1 MLIDKTNLNSSETSA
16 GVEPVTEYRALLA
29 KYEEEQ
35 RSLKARVEPLIR
47 LMENDGYFIPGH
59 GERITVKQI
68 MSSDDA
74 PELLPVAFDER
85 IRSAQQNLQ
94 NLRQYTRY
102 VMVDAKTTFFPT
114 ITAMRRSYI
123 PGVNSSP
130 EAHGIKMDTIEI
142 TCEDYEQAV
151 SLDKNTIKDSRWNA
165 LGMVLDAVG
174 YSMKIGENI
183 DIMNA
188 YVEGA
193 GFSAAATGGTFNI
206 TQISDLIAMIEETQ
220 QFIPSVMFVGTEIG
234 SKIRKLPEFQNAAFF
249 GGRDIWTTGKL
260 TNLFGLQIIVTPFL
274 DRDREGNKRADRKV
288 VVVDGNFPAIFASL
302 EETTV
307 GSEDEFVK
315 NLTNT
320 VARERRQVKVVDK
333 KAVAIINNIDPATLV
348 G

>member
-1 MLIDKTNLNSSETSA
+1 MLVNLNENTSRSA
-16 GVEPVTEYRALLA
+16 QAPVVNEYQQLLT
-29 KYEEEQ
+29 KFKNEQ
-35 RSLKARVEPLIR
+35 AELRGRVEPILR
-47 LMENDGYFIPGH
+47 LMENYGFFVPGYGD
-59 GERITVKQI
+59 RITIKQI
-68 MSSDDA
+68 LSSDDA

-102 VMVDAKTTFFPT
+102 AIVDTKTTFFPT

-123 PGVNSSP
+123 MGVNNTP
-130 EAHGIKMDTIEI
+130 EAHGILMDTVEV
-142 TCEDYEQAV
+142 TCEDYEQAIAI
-151 SLDKNTIKDSRWNA
+151 DKNTIKDSRWNA

-188 YVEGA
+188 YTEGA
-193 GFSAAATGGTFNI
+193 AFKVNAIGNTFNI
-206 TQISDLIAMIEETQ
+206 GQISDVIAQIEETQ
-220 QFIPSVMFVGTEIG
+220 QFIPSVLFVGVEIG

-249 GGRDIWTTGKL
+249 GSRDIWVSGKL
-260 TNLFGLQIIVTPFL
+260 TNLFGLQIIVTPFI
-274 DRDREGNKRADRKV
+274 DRDREGNKRNERKMV
-288 VVVDGNFPAIFASL
+288 VLDGNFPAIFASL

-307 GSEDEFVK
+307 GSEDDFLK

-320 VARERRQVKVVDK
+320 VARERRTVKVVDK
-333 KAVAIINNIDPATLV
+333 KAVAVIEGIDPATLI

>member
-1 MLIDKTNLNSSETSA
+1 MLVNLNDKETRSA
-16 GVEPVTEYRALLA
+16 QAPVVNEYQTLLSKFKTEQ
-29 KYEEEQ
+29 EEL
-35 RSLKARVEPLIR
+35 RGRVEPILR
-47 LMENDGYFIPGH
+47 LMENDGFFVPGY
-59 GERITVKQI
+59 GDRVTIKQI
-68 MSSDDA
+68 LSSDDA

-102 VMVDAKTTFFPT
+102 AIVDTKTTFFPT

-123 PGVNSSP
+123 MGVNSTP
-130 EAHGIKMDTIEI
+130 EAHGILMDTVEV
-142 TCEDYEQAV
+142 TCDDYEQAIAI
-151 SLDKNTIKDSRWNA
+151 DKNTIKDSRWNA

-188 YVEGA
+188 YTEGA
-193 GFSAAATGGTFNI
+193 AFKVNAIGNTFNI
-206 TQISDLIAMIEETQ
+206 GQISDVIAQIEETQ
-220 QFIPSVMFVGTEIG
+220 QFIPSVLFVGVEIG

-249 GGRDIWTTGKL
+249 GSRDIWVSGKL
-260 TNLFGLQIIVTPFL
+260 TNLFGLQIIVTPFI
-274 DRDREGNKRADRKV
+274 DRDREGNKRNERKMV
-288 VVVDGNFPAIFASL
+288 ALDGNFPAIFASL

-307 GSEDEFVK
+307 GSEDDFLK

-320 VARERRQVKVVDK
+320 VARERRTVKVVDK
-333 KAVAIINNIDPATLV
+333 KAVAVIEGIDPATLI

>member
-1 MLIDKTNLNSSETSA
+1 MLVNLNENETRSAQTPVVNEYQQLLSKFKSEQ
-16 GVEPVTEYRALLA
+16 
-29 KYEEEQ
+29 EEL
-35 RSLKARVEPLIR
+35 RGRVEPILR
-47 LMENDGYFIPGH
+47 LMENDGFFVPGY
-59 GERITVKQI
+59 GDRVTIKQI
-68 MSSDDA
+68 LSSDDA

-102 VMVDAKTTFFPT
+102 AIVDTKTTFFPT

-123 PGVNSSP
+123 MGVNNTP
-130 EAHGIKMDTIEI
+130 EAHGILMDTVEV
-142 TCEDYEQAV
+142 TCEDYEQAIAI
-151 SLDKNTIKDSRWNA
+151 DKNTIKDSRWNA

-188 YVEGA
+188 YTEGA
-193 GFSAAATGGTFNI
+193 AFKVNAIGNTFNI
-206 TQISDLIAMIEETQ
+206 GQISDVIAQIEETQ
-220 QFIPSVMFVGTEIG
+220 QFIPSVIFVGVEIG

-249 GGRDIWTTGKL
+249 GSRDIWVSGKL
-260 TNLFGLQIIVTPFL
+260 TNLFGLQIIVTAFI
-274 DRDREGNKRADRKV
+274 DRDREGNKRNERKMV
-288 VVVDGNFPAIFASL
+288 ILDGNFPAIFASL

-307 GSEDEFVK
+307 GSEDDFLK

-320 VARERRQVKVVDK
+320 VARERRTVKVVDK
-333 KAVAIINNIDPATLV
+333 KAVAVIEGIDPATLI

>member
-1 MLIDKTNLNSSETSA
+1 MKVATLNDTNETFSTQPINAETFQKMLESHEAAQQELKRN
-16 GVEPVTEYRALLA
+16 VEPIL
-29 KYEEEQ
+29 
-35 RSLKARVEPLIR
+35 R
-47 LMENDGYFIPGH
+47 LMENNGHFIPGV
-59 GERITVKQI
+59 GERITIKQLL
-68 MSSDDA
+68 SSDDA

-102 VMVDAKTTFFPT
+102 AAVDAKTTYFPT

-123 PGVNSSP
+123 QSNNASP
-130 EAHGIKMDTIEI
+130 ENHGIIMDTVDI
-142 TCEDYEQAV
+142 TCEDYEQAA
-151 SLDKNTIKDSRWNA
+151 SIDKNTIKDSRWNA
-165 LGMVLDAVG
+165 LGLILDAVG

-193 GFSAAATGGTFNI
+193 KFQSAAAGNRFNI
-206 TQISDLIAMIEETQ
+206 GQISDLIAMIEETQ

-234 SKIRKLPEFQNAAFF
+234 SKIRKMPEFQNAAFF
-249 GGRDIWTTGKL
+249 GGRDIWISGKL

-274 DRDREGNKRADRKV
+274 DRDREGNKRDTRKV
-288 VVVDGNFPAIFASL
+288 VVLDGNFPAIFASL

-307 GSEDEFVK
+307 GSEDSFLN
-315 NLTNT
+315 NLTHT
-320 VARERRQVKVVDK
+320 VARERRQIKVVDN
-333 KAVAIINNIDPATLV
+333 KACAVINGIDPATLL

>member
-1 MLIDKTNLNSSETSA
+1 MLVNLNENTSRSA
-16 GVEPVTEYRALLA
+16 QAPVVNEYQQLLT
-29 KYEEEQ
+29 KFKNEQ
-35 RSLKARVEPLIR
+35 AELRGRVEPILR
-47 LMENDGYFIPGH
+47 LMENDGFFVPGY
-59 GERITVKQI
+59 GDRITIKQI
-68 MSSDDA
+68 LSSDDA

-102 VMVDAKTTFFPT
+102 AIVDTKTTFFPT

-123 PGVNSSP
+123 MGVNNTP
-130 EAHGIKMDTIEI
+130 EAHGILMDTVEV
-142 TCEDYEQAV
+142 TCEDYEQAIAI
-151 SLDKNTIKDSRWNA
+151 DKNTIKDSRWNA

-188 YVEGA
+188 YTEGA
-193 GFSAAATGGTFNI
+193 AFKVNAIGNTFNI
-206 TQISDLIAMIEETQ
+206 GQISDVIAQIEETQ
-220 QFIPSVMFVGTEIG
+220 QFIPSVLFVGVEIG

-249 GGRDIWTTGKL
+249 GSRDIWVSGKL
-260 TNLFGLQIIVTPFL
+260 TNLFGLQIIVTPFI
-274 DRDREGNKRADRKV
+274 DRDREGNKRNERKMV
-288 VVVDGNFPAIFASL
+288 VLDGNFPAIFASL

-307 GSEDEFVK
+307 GSEDDFLK

-320 VARERRQVKVVDK
+320 VARERRTVKVVDK
-333 KAVAIINNIDPATLV
+333 KAVAVIEGIDPATLI

>member
-1 MLIDKTNLNSSETSA
+1 MLVNLNETETRSA
-16 GVEPVTEYRALLA
+16 QSPVVNEYQQLLS
-29 KYEEEQ
+29 KFKTDQEEL
-35 RSLKARVEPLIR
+35 RGRVEPILR
-47 LMENDGYFIPGH
+47 LMENDGFFVPGY
-59 GERITVKQI
+59 GDRVTIKQI
-68 MSSDDA
+68 LSSDDA

-102 VMVDAKTTFFPT
+102 AIVDTKTTFFPT

-123 PGVNSSP
+123 MGVNNTP
-130 EAHGIKMDTIEI
+130 EAHGILMDTIEV
-142 TCEDYEQAV
+142 TCEDYEQAIAI
-151 SLDKNTIKDSRWNA
+151 DKNTIKDSRWNA

-188 YVEGA
+188 YTEGA
-193 GFSAAATGGTFNI
+193 AFKVNAIGNTFNI
-206 TQISDLIAMIEETQ
+206 GQISDVIAQIEETQ
-220 QFIPSVMFVGTEIG
+220 QFIPSVLFVGVEIG

-249 GGRDIWTTGKL
+249 GSRDIWVSGKL
-260 TNLFGLQIIVTPFL
+260 TNLFGLQIIVTPFI
-274 DRDREGNKRADRKV
+274 DRDREGNKRSERKMV
-288 VVVDGNFPAIFASL
+288 VLDGNFPAIFASL

-307 GSEDEFVK
+307 GSEDDFLK

-320 VARERRQVKVVDK
+320 VARERRTVKVVDK
-333 KAVAIINNIDPATLV
+333 KAVAVIEGIDPATLI

>member
-1 MLIDKTNLNSSETSA
+1 MLVNLQDNNGASA
-16 GVEPVTEYRALLA
+16 PVQPVNEYQTMLA
-29 KYEEEQ
+29 KFKKEQEEL
-35 RSLKARVEPLIR
+35 RGRVEPILR
-47 LMENDGYFIPGH
+47 LMENDGFFVPGY
-59 GERITVKQI
+59 GDRITIKQI
-68 MSSDDA
+68 LSSDDA

-102 VMVDAKTTFFPT
+102 AIVDTKTTFFPT

-123 PGVNSSP
+123 MGVNNTP
-130 EAHGIKMDTIEI
+130 EAHGIVMDTIDI
-142 TCEDYEQAV
+142 TCEDYEQSV
-151 SLDKNTIKDSRWNA
+151 SIDKNTIKDSRWNA

-188 YVEGA
+188 YIDGA
-193 GFSAAATGGTFNI
+193 QFKVNAIGNTFNI
-206 TQISDLIAMIEETQ
+206 GQISDVIAQVEETQ
-220 QFIPSVMFVGTEIG
+220 QFIPSVMFVGVEIG

-249 GGRDIWTTGKL
+249 GSRDIWVSGKL
-260 TNLFGLQIIVTPFL
+260 TNLFGLQIIVTPFI
-274 DRDREGNKRADRKV
+274 DRDSEGAKRSTRTV
-288 VVVDGNFPAIFASL
+288 VVLDGNFPAIFASL

-307 GSEDEFVK
+307 GSEDDFLK

-320 VARERRQVKVVDK
+320 VARERRRIKVVDK
-333 KAVAIINNIDPATLV
+333 KAVAVIENINPATLI

>member
-1 MLIDKTNLNSSETSA
+1 MKILNLNETETASA
-16 GVEPVTEYRALLA
+16 VPAKNEYQALLSQFKA
-29 KYEEEQ
+29 EQ
-35 RSLKARVEPLIR
+35 EDMRNRVEPILR
-47 LMENDGYFIPGH
+47 LMENDGFFVPGY
-59 GERITVKQI
+59 GDRMTIKQI

-102 VMVDAKTTFFPT
+102 SIVDTKTTFFPT

-123 PGVNSSP
+123 AGVNNTP
-130 EAHGIKMDTIEI
+130 EAHGILMNTVEV
-142 TCEDYEQAV
+142 TCEDYEQAI
-151 SLDKNTIKDSRWNA
+151 SIDKNTIKDSRWNA

-188 YVEGA
+188 YVDGA
-193 GFSAAATGGTFNI
+193 AFKVNAVGNTFNI
-206 TQISDLIAMIEETQ
+206 GQISDLIAQIEETQ
-220 QFIPSVMFVGTEIG
+220 QFIPSVLFVGVEIG

-249 GGRDIWTTGKL
+249 GSRDIWVSGKL
-260 TNLFGLQIIVTPFL
+260 TNLFGLQIIVTPFI
-274 DRDREGNKRADRKV
+274 DRDREGNKRNDRKIV
-288 VVVDGNFPAIFASL
+288 ALDGNFPAIFASL

-307 GSEDEFVK
+307 GSEDDFLK

-320 VARERRQVKVVDK
+320 VARERRTVKVVDQ
-333 KAVAIINNIDPATLV
+333 KAVAVIENIDPATLIN
-348 G
+348 

>member
-1 MLIDKTNLNSSETSA
+1 MLVNLQDNNVGT
-16 GVEPVTEYRALLA
+16 PVQPANEYQNMLA
-29 KYEEEQ
+29 KFKKEQEEL
-35 RSLKARVEPLIR
+35 RGRVEPILR
-47 LMENDGYFIPGH
+47 LMENDGFFVPGY
-59 GERITVKQI
+59 GDRITIKQI
-68 MSSDDA
+68 LSSDDA

-102 VMVDAKTTFFPT
+102 AIVDTKTTFFPT

-123 PGVNSSP
+123 MGVNNTP
-130 EAHGIKMDTIEI
+130 EAHGIVMDTVEI

-151 SLDKNTIKDSRWNA
+151 SIDKNTIKDSRWNA

-188 YVEGA
+188 YVDGA
-193 GFSAAATGGTFNI
+193 QFKVNAIGNTFNI
-206 TQISDLIAMIEETQ
+206 GQISDVIAQVEETQ
-220 QFIPSVMFVGTEIG
+220 QFIPSVMFVGVEIG

-249 GGRDIWTTGKL
+249 GSRDIWVSGKL
-260 TNLFGLQIIVTPFL
+260 TNLFGLQIIVTPFI
-274 DRDREGNKRADRKV
+274 DRDAEGQKRADRKIV
-288 VVVDGNFPAIFASL
+288 VLDGNFPAIFASL

-307 GSEDEFVK
+307 GSEDDFLK

-320 VARERRQVKVVDK
+320 VARERRRVKVVDK
-333 KAVAIINNIDPATLV
+333 KAVAVIENIDPVTLV